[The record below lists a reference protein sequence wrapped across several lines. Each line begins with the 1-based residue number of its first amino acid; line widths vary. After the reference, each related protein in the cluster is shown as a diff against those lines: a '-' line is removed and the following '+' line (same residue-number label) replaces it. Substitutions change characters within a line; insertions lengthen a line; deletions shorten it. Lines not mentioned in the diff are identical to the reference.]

1 MTDLMLMQR
10 HEMLTHLLH
19 LARDQAEAL
28 ESDRLDLFLRLME
41 ERVELVADLVTAATQ
56 PAPENVVAFP
66 AASWPPKDRDLHEA
80 TRGLIS
86 CILLQDEEN
95 ERLLHMRMDAI
106 RVALGQIGHG
116 FATARGYAS
125 ALRGAPEHRLLD
137 VAY

>member
-10 HEMLTHLLH
+10 YEMLTRLLH
-19 LARDQAEAL
+19 LSRDQAEAL
-28 ESDRLDLFLRLME
+28 ETDRLDLFMRLME
-41 ERVELVADLVTAATQ
+41 ERVPLVAELMAASTQ

-66 AASWPPKDRDLHEA
+66 SANWPAKDRDLHEA

-95 ERLLHMRMDAI
+95 ERQLHLRMATA
-106 RVALGQIGHG
+106 RVALAQIGHG

-125 ALRGAPEHRLLD
+125 AFRGAPEHRLLD

>member
-10 HEMLTHLLH
+10 HEMLTRLLH
-19 LARDQAEAL
+19 LSRDQGDAL
-28 ESDRLDLFLRLME
+28 ESDRFDLFMRLME
-41 ERVELVADLVTAATQ
+41 ERVQLVSELMAASTQ

-66 AASWPPKDRDLHEA
+66 AANWPGKVRDLHEA

-95 ERLLHMRMDAI
+95 ERQLHLRMATV
-106 RVALGQIGHG
+106 RVALAQIGHG